1 MEKRSK
7 LMKDFEEIRNRQLEV
22 WNSQKPRRLE
32 LRSSKYI
39 FETCLT
45 ETKIVYTVT
54 YLNWPTI
61 F

>member
-1 MEKRSK
+1 
-7 LMKDFEEIRNRQLEV
+7 MKDFEEIRNRQLEV

-39 FETCLT
+39 VETCLT
-45 ETKIVYTVT
+45 KTKIVFTVT

-61 F
+61 S

>member
-39 FETCLT
+39 F
-45 ETKIVYTVT
+45 
-54 YLNWPTI
+54 
-61 F
+61 